1 MPSNHF
7 LWQRGSPPHT
17 LRVMPQNAPSDPAR
31 DAADAP
37 VSFEWTRDP
46 TVIVS
51 RRPRNVAFPG
61 GLIHREPT
69 PKDVAAWRN
78 VDARNAATEHK
89 LVLGAGV
96 NFLGALTSSW
106 ALRAVNGPG
115 QAPRSAPPDG
125 DIMLVTPET
134 TASALLRGPAFVDR
148 DTRRVVPGRVHAAL
162 MRVVEWLRNEE
173 KHLERERGILP
184 LLFTA
189 EDGFDPEGP
198 EVAVMPLS
206 ELLCQRSDRGRYAYS
221 AAKAGIKWAKNG
233 AHLGALHDYACREP
247 AAWLLAQD
255 ARDRLG
261 RAPSLAP
268 QMTGGR

>member
-1 MPSNHF
+1 MSKYSDYIARKRAEYGERFDPSGLDPRF
-7 LWQRGSPPHT
+7 TPYFDSGERVRVLVIDDASP
-17 LRVMPQNAPSDPAR
+17 AGDFADYAR
-31 DAADAP
+31 
-37 VSFEWTRDP
+37 
-46 TVIVS
+46 
-51 RRPRNVAFPG
+51 
-61 GLIHREPT
+61 
-69 PKDVAAWRN
+69 
-78 VDARNAATEHK
+78 
-89 LVLGAGV
+89 
-96 NFLGALTSSW
+96 
-106 ALRAVNGPG
+106 
-115 QAPRSAPPDG
+115 
-125 DIMLVTPET
+125 
-134 TASALLRGPAFVDR
+134 
-148 DTRRVVPGRVHAAL
+148 GRVGQG
-162 MRVVEWLRNEE
+162 RVEWLRNEE

-268 QMTGGR
+268 AMTGGR